1 MITPVQSPCAR
12 LEVVTHGGAQTFDLG
27 ARIAPHLRPG
37 DVLPLW
43 GDFGSGKTTFAQG
56 VAQGLGIASPVVSP
70 SFGLVHEYRAPA
82 PFNYDLYHLDLYRI
96 ESLAEALAFGVDEL
110 LGGDNVCLVEWP
122 DAAADAL
129 PGDRLEV
136 WFEHVG
142 EHNRSLKF
150 RALGERAAHTLTHLQ
165 ASLPSGY

>member
-1 MITPVQSPCAR
+1 MAR
-12 LEVVTHGGAQTFDLG
+12 ERPRSRRALHRAGDREPGGQ
-27 ARIAPHLRPG
+27 
-37 DVLPLW
+37 
-43 GDFGSGKTTFAQG
+43 
-56 VAQGLGIASPVVSP
+56 PVVRRSTSTARP
-70 SFGLVHEYRAPA
+70 PLQH
-82 PFNYDLYHLDLYRI
+82 DLYHLDLYRI

-150 RALGERAAHTLTHLQ
+150 RALGERAAHTLTLLQ